1 MTERRDIG
9 GSRARAAVH
18 YAGHL
23 LVARELRCTTKRLG
37 KCVGVTSAMVEGGAF
52 AVRGNIARPK
62 TEAEPEV
69 ARARQA
75 RRTVEA
81 AVLAGY
87 AAEALRRGDL
97 RRLPYQPNPT
107 MPLDEKGDLLM
118 AVGSVQVDTLRKGAV
133 VAGVNRAYE
142 RARRILAKRANWAEV
157 ERLAER
163 EHPRA
168 PARRRPPPEDFRTLR
183 GRLG

>member
-1 MTERRDIG
+1 MGGRTNIG
-9 GSRARAAVH
+9 DARAQAAVH
-18 YAGHL
+18 HAGHL
-23 LVARELRCTTKRLG
+23 VVARELRCTTKRLG
-37 KCVGVTSAMVEGGAF
+37 KCIEVTSATVEGGAF
-52 AVRGNIARPK
+52 AVRGNIARPQ

-133 VAGVNRAYE
+133 VKGVNRAYE